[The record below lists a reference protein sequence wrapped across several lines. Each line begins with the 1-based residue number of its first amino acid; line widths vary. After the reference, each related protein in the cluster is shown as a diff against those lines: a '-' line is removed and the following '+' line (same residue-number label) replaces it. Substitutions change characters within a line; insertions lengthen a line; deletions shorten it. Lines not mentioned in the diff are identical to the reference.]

1 MRNGHVVLSSVLILY
16 LYLCFLICGLS
27 NCANNPKINSADSEE
42 VFDPESIVSSKG
54 ILKNGV
60 SSTFAS
66 GTKVATCTSKRKFLR
81 RRLLYSS
88 NGSQSFNPVIIQII
102 LSGDVHPQPGPNSKQ
117 KQNSRSGQDPKENH
131 STASVDG
138 QHANSC
144 IKIAHLNIR
153 SLKSREHFLLLQHTI
168 EEHGFDIFTISETW
182 LDSTVENQAM
192 QIPGFLFFRQD
203 RGEHK
208 SGGGLAVYIR
218 DTFKATLLKDA
229 TEISDENFQQLWIK
243 VQVRQC
249 KSIFICTVYRPPS
262 TTSAFSDSL
271 SRSLLNMLLLGHDII
286 ILGDLKL

>member
-1 MRNGHVVLSSVLILY
+1 MDVKTVILSY
-16 LYLCFLICGLS
+16 Y
-27 NCANNPKINSADSEE
+27 ANNLKINSADYEE
-42 VFDPESIVSSKG
+42 VLDPESIVSSKG
-54 ILKNGV
+54 TLKNGV

-88 NGSQSFNPVIIQII
+88 NGSQSFNLVIIQII
-102 LSGDVHPQPGPNSKQ
+102 LSGDVQPQPGPNAKQ

-168 EEHGFDIFTISETW
+168 EEHDFDIFTIPETW
-182 LDSTVENQAM
+182 FDSTVDNQVM
-192 QIPGFLFFRQD
+192 QIPGFVFFRQD
-203 RGEHK
+203 RGDHK

-229 TEISDENFQQLWIK
+229 TGISDENFQQLWIK

-249 KSIFICTVYRPPS
+249 KSIFICTVYKSP
-262 TTSAFSDSL
+262 
-271 SRSLLNMLLLGHDII
+271 
-286 ILGDLKL
+286 

>member
-1 MRNGHVVLSSVLILY
+1 MSKSQTLTNHGGIDIMRNGHVVLSSVLILY
-16 LYLCFLICGLS
+16 LYLCCLICGLS

-144 IKIAHLNIR
+144 IR
-153 SLKSREHFLLLQHTI
+153 LLI
-168 EEHGFDIFTISETW
+168 
-182 LDSTVENQAM
+182 
-192 QIPGFLFFRQD
+192 
-203 RGEHK
+203 
-208 SGGGLAVYIR
+208 
-218 DTFKATLLKDA
+218 
-229 TEISDENFQQLWIK
+229 
-243 VQVRQC
+243 
-249 KSIFICTVYRPPS
+249 
-262 TTSAFSDSL
+262 
-271 SRSLLNMLLLGHDII
+271 
-286 ILGDLKL
+286 

>member
-1 MRNGHVVLSSVLILY
+1 M
-16 LYLCFLICGLS
+16 
-27 NCANNPKINSADSEE
+27 
-42 VFDPESIVSSKG
+42 
-54 ILKNGV
+54 
-60 SSTFAS
+60 
-66 GTKVATCTSKRKFLR
+66 SKRKFLR

-102 LSGDVHPQPGPNSKQ
+102 LSGDVHPHPRPNSKQ

-168 EEHGFDIFTISETW
+168 EEHDFDIFTISETW
-182 LDSTVENQAM
+182 LDSTVDNQVM
-192 QIPGFLFFRQD
+192 EIPEFVFFRQD

-229 TEISDENFQQLWIK
+229 TGISDENFQQLWIK
-243 VQVRQC
+243 VQVRQY

-271 SRSLLNMLLLGHDII
+271 SRSLLNMLLLGYDII
-286 ILGDLKL
+286 ILGDLNCNILDDTADNRILKDLCASLNLTQLVKEPTRITETKRSLIDVIMIYRSYPSGVLLSQYVLNK